1 VKKLKSNEKG
11 FGAVEALLIVVI
23 VVLIGVVGWVVY
35 KNHNNKSTPVSS
47 TTSVKTKTIQVNKV
61 SPIIETDKATDGYTI
76 SYPLTVANAN
86 VMWWS
91 ADGDN
96 PSTIN
101 QPASPILIVS
111 DKSILQFLSSIPFD
125 TRQTVCGDNA
135 LDQTAIQMGRYDMSA
150 ATLTLHNQYQ
160 NCIAA
165 FASSNGGQ
173 YQTQAQQV
181 LNSSTSDINAWAKSL
196 KITH

>member
-1 VKKLKSNEKG
+1 MKKLKSNEKG

-91 ADGDN
+91 SDSSN
-96 PSTIN
+96 PSSIN
-101 QPASPILIVS
+101 APASPILIVS

-125 TRQTVCGDNA
+125 VQQTVCGDSA
-135 LDQTAIQMGRYDMSA
+135 LDQTAIQMGHYDMST

-165 FASSNGGQ
+165 FVNASGSQ
-173 YQTQAQQV
+173 YQAQAQQV
-181 LNSSTSDINAWAKSL
+181 FNTSTSDINAWAKSL